1 MVLKK
6 FEEAVHFSG
15 DRNQDNIPAA
25 GVHFIVCLYH
35 LPY

>member
-15 DRNQDNIPAA
+15 DSNQGNIPAA
-25 GVHFIVCLYH
+25 GVPFIACLHH
-35 LPY
+35 LSY

>member
-15 DRNQDNIPAA
+15 DRNQDDIPAA
-25 GVHFIVCLYH
+25 GVHCMFHH